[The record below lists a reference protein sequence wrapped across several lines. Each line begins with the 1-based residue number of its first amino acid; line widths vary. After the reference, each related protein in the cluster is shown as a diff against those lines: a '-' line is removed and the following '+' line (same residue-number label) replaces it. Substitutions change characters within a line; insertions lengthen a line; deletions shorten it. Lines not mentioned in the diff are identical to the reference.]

1 MCQARGDQEEREL
14 ILKRLLLPSGTE
26 EHCAAGKNGP
36 LGPLQP
42 LCAGIL
48 ANVHLRGGTADP
60 RLSCCSSAD
69 AGPCKGS

>member
-1 MCQARGDQEEREL
+1 M
-14 ILKRLLLPSGTE
+14 LLE
-26 EHCAAGKNGP
+26 KNGP